1 MPELVLGP
9 LLRYTGE
16 ADATLWVETDAACE
30 VEVLGCSSPTFRVGS
45 HHYALVHVTGLEGAC
60 EYGVALDGKKVWPE
74 VDPHFPPSVIRPMK
88 NGEILK
94 LAFGSCR
101 ISAPHEPP
109 YTLNHRE
116 DERGLGID
124 ALYATAMDLK
134 DRPSE
139 DLPHALV
146 LLGDQIYAHK
156 PPFDTLRFIEGRRD
170 TAEPPGGVVAD
181 FDEYAR
187 IYRDAW
193 SDPAIRWLLSTV
205 PSAMIFDDHEVGDD
219 WNISEAWVEEMRQH
233 PTWNDQIV
241 GGYASYWVYQHL
253 GNLPPEELPRDGLY
267 EEVRAA
273 EDAWPV
279 LREFAYKAHRGPDG
293 ARWSY
298 HRDLGNTRLLMIDS
312 RGGRVLREDR
322 RSLVDAEEWAWV
334 SEKATGGFDHLL
346 IGTSLPLLLG
356 PGMHHLQSWDERL
369 CSGAWGERAA
379 RRAETFRRSQDLD
392 HWASFHD
399 SFAAMVSLISDV
411 AGGKKGRPP
420 STVLILSGDVHHGY
434 LAEAELEDA
443 PDSRIYQAVC
453 SPLRNALPEKK
464 SFLQANAWTGLAAL
478 TARSL
483 ARLAGVPREPLSWRM
498 THDATFF
505 ENQIA
510 TLELDH
516 RSATITFERATLD
529 ASKEPALEKL
539 YRYRLV

>member
-1 MPELVLGP
+1 
-9 LLRYTGE
+9 
-16 ADATLWVETDAACE
+16 
-30 VEVLGCSSPTFRVGS
+30 
-45 HHYALVHVTGLEGAC
+45 
-60 EYGVALDGKKVWPE
+60 
-74 VDPHFPPSVIRPMK
+74 MK
-88 NGEILK
+88 NGETLK

-134 DRPSE
+134 DGPSE

-253 GNLPPEELPRDGLY
+253 GNLPPEELPRDDLY
-267 EEVRAA
+267 DEVRAA

-312 RGGRVLREDR
+312 RGGRVLREER

-399 SFAAMVSLISDV
+399 SFAAMISLISDV
-411 AGGKKGRPP
+411 ASGKKGHSP

-434 LAEAELEDA
+434 LAEAELDNV

-478 TARSL
+478 TARAL
-483 ARLAGVPREPLSWRM
+483 ARLSGVPRDPLSWRM

-516 RSATITFERATLD
+516 RSATLTFERAVLD
-529 ASKEPALEKL
+529 ASKEPALEEL
-539 YRYRLV
+539 YRYHLA

>member
-1 MPELVLGP
+1 MPELILGP
-9 LLRYTGE
+9 LLRFAGGS
-16 ADATLWVETDAACE
+16 DATIWVETDAACE

-60 EYGVALDGKKVWPE
+60 EYEVRLDGEKVWPE
-74 VDPHFPPSVIRPMK
+74 ADSPFPPGVIRPMRD
-88 NGEILK
+88 GETLK

-109 YTLNHRE
+109 YTLNHEE

-134 DRPSE
+134 DRPSG

-146 LLGDQIYAHK
+146 LLGDQVYAHK
-156 PPFDTLRFIEGRRD
+156 PPFDTLRFIGGRRD
-170 TAEPPGGVVAD
+170 TTEPPGEVVAD
-181 FDEYAR
+181 FEEYAR

-253 GNLPPEELPRDGLY
+253 GNLSPEALSTDDLY
-267 EEVRAA
+267 DKVRTA

-279 LREFAYKAHRGPDG
+279 LRDFAYKAHRGPDG

-312 RGGRVLREDR
+312 RGGRVLREDE
-322 RSLVDAEEWAWV
+322 RSMVDDEEWAWV

-356 PGMHHLQSWDERL
+356 PGMHHFQGWDERL
-369 CSGAWGERAA
+369 CSGAWGARAA
-379 RRAETFRRSQDLD
+379 RWAETFRRSQDLD

-399 SFAAMVSLISDV
+399 SFAAMVSLIGEV
-411 AGGKKGRPP
+411 ASGKKGDSP
-420 STVLILSGDVHHGY
+420 STVLVLSGDVHHGY
-434 LAEAELEDA
+434 LAEAKKENA

-453 SPLRNALPEKK
+453 SPLRNALPKEK

-478 TARSL
+478 AGRVL
-483 ARLAGVPREPLSWRM
+483 ARLVRVPREPLSWRM
-498 THDATFF
+498 THEAAFF

-510 TLELDH
+510 TLELDS
-516 RSATITFERATLD
+516 RNATITFEKAALGT
-529 ASKEPALEKL
+529 SKEPVLEKL
-539 YRYRLV
+539 YRYRLA